1 MLRRITSM
9 LLLTAAISCS
19 APEKKTADRINPFFE
34 AYNTPYDLPPFDRIM
49 DGDYIPA
56 FTKGIAEQKSE
67 IDAIV
72 ANPEAPDFNNTIEA
86 MERSGELLNK
96 VSDVFFNINSSL
108 TSDTIQKIA
117 RELSPLLSKHGDDI
131 ILNAG
136 LFKRIEAVY
145 NKRDSLGL
153 SGEQYMLLEKTY
165 KNFVRGGARLDAA
178 GQEKLRKI
186 NEELSIVSL
195 VFGENVLA
203 ETNKYKLVV
212 DNEADLS
219 GLPAG
224 FRDAAAEAAS
234 KAGMEGKWLFT
245 LQKPS
250 LIPVLQYVENRNIR
264 EQMFKAYIMRGDH
277 NDELDNKKIASRT
290 AALRA
295 ERAILLG
302 YPTHAD
308 FVLEQN
314 MAKTPARVNAFL
326 DELLGAAM
334 PMAAKEASNLQKM
347 IDAKGDNISLEP
359 WDWWFYAE
367 ILRKEK
373 YDLDEEEMRPYFE
386 LGHVRDGVFA
396 LSNKLFG
403 IQFIRKDG
411 LPKYHADVEVYE
423 VIDADSSHLGIL
435 YMDFYPRDSK
445 RGGAWM
451 DSFRKQSRMDGVEIS
466 PVITTNF
473 NFTAP
478 SGDMPALLNW
488 DEVST
493 LFHEMGHALHGL
505 LANSTYNSLSGTAVP
520 RDFVELPS
528 QIMENWAPEPEVLA
542 LYAKHYKT
550 GEVIPE
556 TLVKKMQNSS
566 TFNQGFA
573 MAEFLSAARLDMDWH
588 TITDTIERESNS
600 FEQQSLTRMGLIPQI
615 VVRYRSPYFSH
626 IFSGGYSAGYYSYIW
641 SEVLDSDAFEAFKE
655 KNNVFEKE
663 TATSFRKNILEKGG
677 TEDPMKLYVDFRGR
691 EPQKDA
697 LLRKRGLK

>member
-1 MLRRITSM
+1 M
-9 LLLTAAISCS
+9 
-19 APEKKTADRINPFFE
+19 
-34 AYNTPYDLPPFDRIM
+34 
-49 DGDYIPA
+49 
-56 FTKGIAEQKSE
+56 
-67 IDAIV
+67 
-72 ANPEAPDFNNTIEA
+72 
-86 MERSGELLNK
+86 
-96 VSDVFFNINSSL
+96 
-108 TSDTIQKIA
+108 
-117 RELSPLLSKHGDDI
+117 
-131 ILNAG
+131 
-136 LFKRIEAVY
+136 
-145 NKRDSLGL
+145 
-153 SGEQYMLLEKTY
+153 
-165 KNFVRGGARLDAA
+165 
-178 GQEKLRKI
+178 
-186 NEELSIVSL
+186 
-195 VFGENVLA
+195 
-203 ETNKYKLVV
+203 
-212 DNEADLS
+212 
-219 GLPAG
+219 
-224 FRDAAAEAAS
+224 
-234 KAGMEGKWLFT
+234 
-245 LQKPS
+245 
-250 LIPVLQYVENRNIR
+250 
-264 EQMFKAYIMRGDH
+264 
-277 NDELDNKKIASRT
+277 
-290 AALRA
+290 
-295 ERAILLG
+295 LLG

-314 MAKTPARVNAFL
+314 MAKTPARVIAFL

-367 ILRKEK
+367 MLRKEK

-478 SGDMPALLNW
+478 SGDKPALLNW